1 MRRKTIFLS
10 LLFLAFISG
19 FLFASLKPFTK
30 KDIQAAQKLIGVHF
44 TKAEIDTMYHY
55 LKENLEAYEQMRNA
69 PLSEDVVPPLLFK
82 TNYKNGALPEHQPIE
97 WVIGKSLFPAEMED
111 LAFYTLEELA
121 WLIKSRQISSE
132 QLTRFFLE
140 RIRKYDHQLQL
151 VVNITEELAMAQAT
165 KADKELA
172 AGIYRG
178 PLHGIPYG
186 VKDLFAVRGYPT
198 TWGSSPYKEQVL
210 EYDAAVVE
218 KLEEAGAVLV
228 AKLVSGELARGD
240 VWFGGKTKNPWDLS
254 QGASGSSAGSAAAVS
269 AGLVPFAIGTETLGS
284 IVSPSSRCG
293 VTGLRPTFGRVSRFG
308 CMSLS
313 WSMDKAGPITKTARD
328 AAIVLEAM
336 MGEDGSDRT
345 VEDVILSDPAAIDPR
360 SLRVSYLEGMNEQDT
375 TEAGRNAI
383 RLLTL
388 LSEDGFDLKPARL
401 PEDDIPYKVFDI
413 ILRAESGAF
422 FDELV
427 RSKRVDQLV
436 EQHAGSRANSLRQ
449 SRFIPAV
456 EYLQANRHRQ
466 VLMDKMDDVFEA
478 TDVLIVPTFGRQLL
492 ITNVTG
498 HPALVI
504 PAGFDDKGRPT
515 SITFVGQLFEED
527 QLLAFAGFI
536 QGLTDHHRQR
546 PPGFSGFLEP
556 KN

>member
-19 FLFASLKPFTK
+19 FFFASLQPFTK
-30 KDIQAAQKLIGVHF
+30 KDIQSAQKLIGIHF
-44 TKAEIDTMYHY
+44 SKTEIDTMHSY
-55 LKENLEAYEQMRNA
+55 LKENLEAYEQMRSA
-69 PLSEDVVPPLLFK
+69 PLSADVVPPLLFK
-82 TNYKNGALPEHQPIE
+82 TNYINGSLPKHQPIE
-97 WVIGKSLFPAEMED
+97 WIIGESSLPAEMED

-121 WLIKSRQISSE
+121 SLIKSRKASSE
-132 QLTRFFLE
+132 QLTHFFLE
-140 RIRKYDHQLQL
+140 RIRKYDYQLQL
-151 VVNITEELAMAQAT
+151 AVNVTEELAMAQAK
-165 KADKELA
+165 KADEELA

-186 VKDLFAVRGYPT
+186 IKDLFAVDGYPT
-198 TWGSSPYKEQVL
+198 TWGSMPYKEQVL
-210 EYDAAVVE
+210 EYNATVAE
-218 KLEEAGAVLV
+218 KLKEAGAVLV

-240 VWFGGKTKNPWDLS
+240 VWFGGKTKNPWDLT

-328 AAIVLEAM
+328 GAIVLEAM
-336 MGEDGSDRT
+336 MGKDGRDLT
-345 VEDVILSDPAAIDPR
+345 VEDVILSDPATIDPR
-360 SLRVSYLEGMNEQDT
+360 NLKVSYMEGMLEQDT
-375 TEAGRNAI
+375 TDAGRNAI
-383 RLLTL
+383 ALLTL
-388 LSEDGFDLKPARL
+388 VTEEGFDLEPVRL
-401 PEDDIPYKVFDI
+401 PEKDIPYKVFDV

-427 RSKRVDQLV
+427 RSKSVDQLV

-466 VLMDKMDDVFEA
+466 VLMDKMDDVFKA
-478 TDVLIVPTFGRQLL
+478 TDVLIVRTFGRQLL
-492 ITNVTG
+492 ITNLTG

-515 SITFVGQLFEED
+515 SITLVGKLFEED

-536 QGLTDHHRQR
+536 QGLTDHHKQR
-546 PPGFSGFLEP
+546 PPGF
-556 KN
+556 N

>member
-19 FLFASLKPFTK
+19 FFFASVGPFTK
-30 KDIQAAQKLIGVHF
+30 KDIQAAQRLIDIHF
-44 TKAEIDTMYHY
+44 AKAEIDTMYNY

-69 PLSEDVVPPLLFK
+69 PLSADVVPPLLFK
-82 TNYKNGALPEHQPIE
+82 TNYVNGSLPKHQPIE
-97 WVIGKSLFPAEMED
+97 WVIVESLLPSEMED

-132 QLTRFFLE
+132 QLTHFFLE

-151 VVNITEELAMAQAT
+151 AVTVTEELALAQAK
-165 KADKELA
+165 KADEELA
-172 AGIYRG
+172 AGVYRG

-186 VKDLFAVRGYPT
+186 IKDLFAVNSYPT
-198 TWGSSPYKEQVL
+198 TWGSMPFKDQVL
-210 EYDAAVVE
+210 NYNATVAE
-218 KLEEAGAVLV
+218 KLREAGAVLV

-254 QGASGSSAGSAAAVS
+254 QGASGSSAGPAAAVS

-313 WSMDKAGPITKTARD
+313 WSMDKAGPITRTARD
-328 AAIVLEAM
+328 AAIVLEAI
-336 MGEDGSDRT
+336 MGEDGSDHT
-345 VEDVILSDPAAIDPR
+345 VEDIILSDPATIDPR
-360 SLRVSYLEGMNEQDT
+360 SLSVYYLEGMYEQDT
-375 TEAGRNAI
+375 TDAGRNAI
-383 RLLTL
+383 SLLTL
-388 LSEDGFDLKPARL
+388 LSEEGFDLKPVRL
-401 PEDDIPYKVFDI
+401 PEDDIPFTAFDI

-427 RSKRVDQLV
+427 RGKRVDQLV

-466 VLMDKMDDVFEA
+466 VLMDRMDEVLKA

-492 ITNVTG
+492 ITNLTG

-515 SITFVGQLFEED
+515 SITLIGKLFKED
-527 QLLAFAGFI
+527 QLVAIANYI
-536 QGLTDHHRQR
+536 QSVTDHHAQS
-546 PPGFSGFLEP
+546 PPGF
-556 KN
+556 N